1 MELKITEE
9 EYDNALSTLSDSD
22 VQFHIKREPNACFIN
37 SFFFF
42 FFFLR
47 FTANINIKTVV
58 NHYKAVT

>member
-22 VQFHIKREPNACFIN
+22 FQFHIKREPNACFLN

-42 FFFLR
+42 FFFEGLQQT
-47 FTANINIKTVV
+47 FI
-58 NHYKAVT
+58 

>member
-42 FFFLR
+42 FFF
-47 FTANINIKTVV
+47 FKVYSK
-58 NHYKAVT
+58 H